1 MTDKY
6 FVFIITSRDNPI
18 YEQFDSI
25 RRKQMKEQGVRYKF
39 LLNGSLP
46 QGYSLQ
52 DDEVLSPDASF
63 NPGMYMKFIRG
74 CEELLVK
81 DSGLPDVIIR
91 LNSSTFVDFRK
102 IPVLLEAL
110 PKTKYLGGYP
120 LEYVGDADHY
130 FIQGTA
136 MIFSWD
142 CIEYLIANQSDT
154 RISTMND
161 DVVLSEIT
169 NDYTKYFMNLYEF
182 FTFYWYNTM
191 DYERIQQN
199 SIFFRIKNPD
209 RETYDVRIWIDLY
222 NMLR

>member
-1 MTDKY
+1 MTATY
-6 FVFIITSRDNPI
+6 FVFIVSSRDNPI
-18 YEQFDSI
+18 YEQFDVI
-25 RRKQMKEQGVRYKF
+25 RREQMKEQGVRYKF

-46 QGYSLQ
+46 QGYFLQ

-120 LEYVGDADHY
+120 LVHENLTDYY
-130 FIQGTA
+130 IQGTA
-136 MIFSWD
+136 MIFSKD
-142 CIEYLIANQSDT
+142 CIEYLIKNQDNALMYS
-154 RISTMND
+154 IND
-161 DVVLSEIT
+161 DMALSDIT
-169 NDYTKYFMNLYEF
+169 KNYTNVIYNLADF
-182 FTFYWYNTM
+182 FTFFCYNDM
-191 DYERIQQN
+191 DYDRIQQN

-209 RETYDVRIWIDLY
+209 RDIYDVRIWNDLY
-222 NMLR
+222 NILGQ